1 MVSDAETEVV
11 DADVEWVTVVE
22 ETDVVAEITV
32 DLEII
37 VTEDATTVVIIHYF
51 GCYF

>member
-11 DADVEWVTVVE
+11 DADVEWVTVTE
-22 ETDVVAEITV
+22 ETVVAA
-32 DLEII
+32 EII
-37 VTEDATTVVIIHYF
+37 VAVETIAVEDPTTVVIIHYF